1 MHGLFKSKEKSVQ
14 QVVMLDIALL
24 RPNQSQ
30 PRREFDE
37 AALKS
42 LSDSIKENGIL
53 QPVCVRKCGAVY
65 EIISGERRTRAAKIA
80 GLTEIPCLVMNVDDE
95 QSAVLALIENIQR
108 KDLSFFEEALAIEKL
123 ISVYGLTQENAAA
136 RLGKAQSTIAN
147 KLRLLRFSDSER
159 ALLISGNLSERQAR
173 AIIRISDES
182 TRKSILEKVISRQLN
197 LDQTELLVS
206 KTLEGAEEPKRK
218 KAVNPLLSQFPEPP
232 RLYMNSINRLIRKMK
247 DAHIPCETQSE
258 KKDGFYQYIIR
269 FPETAVELRK

>member
-1 MHGLFKSKEKSVQ
+1 MNGLFKSKEKTVQ

-24 RPNQSQ
+24 KPNQSQ
-30 PRREFDE
+30 PRREFND

-42 LSDSIKENGIL
+42 LSDSIRENGIL
-53 QPVCVRKCGAVY
+53 QPVCVRKSGAIY
-65 EIISGERRTRAAKIA
+65 EIISGERRTRAAKLA
-80 GLTEIPCLVMNVDDE
+80 GLSEIPCIVMNVDDE

-108 KDLSFFEEALAIEKL
+108 KDLSYFEEALAIEKL
-123 ISVYGLTQENAAA
+123 ISVYGLTQESAAQ

-159 ALLISGNLSERQAR
+159 TLLISGNLSERQAR
-173 AIIRISDES
+173 AIIRISEEA
-182 TRKSILEKVISRQLN
+182 TRKSVLEKVITKQLN
-197 LDQTELLVS
+197 LEQTELLVL
-206 KTLEGAEEPKRK
+206 KTLEDAEEPKRK
-218 KAVNPLLSQFPEPP
+218 KNVNPLLSQFPQPP
-232 RLYMNSINRLIRKMK
+232 RLYMNSINQLIRKMK